1 MTFVFYLGLLLKD
14 SLFGGMK
21 DTFTTMM
28 YSNYDSEIYGMS
40 GYSEAPPSVNYV
52 SPSSYYG
59 DPTRVFD
66 SSEGEEI
73 IGSYSLFFQ
82 RFRNKIESS
91 ATRFRNDQNHYVH
104 D

>member
-1 MTFVFYLGLLLKD
+1 MNIEVNNLTSLRLYNLCAFHLGLLLKD
-14 SLFGGMK
+14 SIFGGMK

-28 YSNYDSEIYGMS
+28 YSNYDSGMYDAMS
-40 GYSEAPPSVNYV
+40 GYEVPPSVNYV

-73 IGSYSLFFQ
+73 IGSYIFVVS
-82 RFRNKIESS
+82 KI
-91 ATRFRNDQNHYVH
+91 
-104 D
+104 

>member
-1 MTFVFYLGLLLKD
+1 MGLNNLFSVHSGLLLKD

-73 IGSYSLFFQ
+73 IGNY
-82 RFRNKIESS
+82 
-91 ATRFRNDQNHYVH
+91 D
-104 D
+104 

>member
-1 MTFVFYLGLLLKD
+1 MTFLFYLGLLLKD

-73 IGSYSLFFQ
+73 IGNHDSLFQ
-82 RFRNKIESS
+82 RFRNTIESTDIYFS
-91 ATRFRNDQNHYVH
+91 NG
-104 D
+104 

>member
-82 RFRNKIESS
+82 RFRNKIES
-91 ATRFRNDQNHYVH
+91 TDTHFPD

>member
-1 MTFVFYLGLLLKD
+1 MHLGLLLKD
-14 SLFGGMK
+14 SIFGGMK

-28 YSNYDSEIYGMS
+28 YSNYDADIYGMS
-40 GYSEAPPSVNYV
+40 GYSDVPPSVNYV

-73 IGSYSLFFQ
+73 IGSYIFVVSMNYKWNWIF
-82 RFRNKIESS
+82 SY
-91 ATRFRNDQNHYVH
+91 TTP
-104 D
+104 

>member
-1 MTFVFYLGLLLKD
+1 
-14 SLFGGMK
+14 MK

-28 YSNYDSEIYGMS
+28 YSNYDSDVYGMS

-73 IGSYSLFFQ
+73 IGNHDLLFQ
-82 RFRNKIESS
+82 RFRTKFES
-91 ATRFRNDQNHYVH
+91 TDIDFT
-104 D
+104 

>member
-1 MTFVFYLGLLLKD
+1 
-14 SLFGGMK
+14 MK